1 MNTKMIKNN
10 QKKYLGSILAI
21 GILLAISFV
30 LASHVI
36 DTSTGTSYSVNQS
49 IESAYNITVNNSGI
63 GGNITEVNITIPSS
77 FTFNA
82 TSNATSVTVHT
93 FTNTT
98 SPNVLNWSNSTVLV
112 ENNSILAWFSFNAT
126 ASTPGN
132 YNFTIV
138 TSNSTSIVNTTNIS
152 VTVNDTTAPYWIDFV
167 DPTPA
172 NNTNLSQSYIEANIS
187 VNDSFSNI
195 STIRIYLYNT
205 TGLVNNTN
213 VSAVGGLN
221 ATGFVNFS
229 SVTLPDGIY
238 YLNATANDTAGNE
251 NLTGPTRT
259 ITLDTTG
266 PVITLFNYT
275 NATLKSNY
283 STLALNVSVVDTI
296 SNVSA
301 CVINVNDK
309 TNQTVAYNSTGW
321 CNATAISLTGLA
333 DGNYTINV
341 YANDTLGNFALN
353 DSYVVQIN
361 TAAFFQS
368 AVDLGNASNFTI
380 LSKSAISTTG
390 ETTITGDIGISPPAA
405 TYITGFDLVMD
416 AGGAF
421 ATSTYVNGSVYASD
435 YDVPTPAYMTDSIG
449 DMETAYTDAAGR
461 TNPVATELGA
471 GDISG
476 MTLYPGVYKW
486 SSGLT
491 IQTDVTLD
499 CLGNSSAVFIFQIA
513 QTLTVANGKVITL
526 SGNCQVNNIFWAVEG
541 TTTLGTTSQFK
552 GNILSVTDIIMQ
564 TGATLSGRALAQTAV
579 ALDANT
585 VSSTG
590 AEIVSVAPGI
600 TLPLYVNGTAYT
612 NLQNLT
618 LNISLSNEGTGRSA
632 CVVNLNGVT
641 NQTANQ
647 TIAYVNGSN
656 GTGWCNTT
664 AIALTGLVDDNY
676 TINVYANDTLGTFGL
691 NDSYVVQ
698 VDSTY
703 PLIDYGTGVEDNN
716 TNISQSNIYV
726 NVSVTEANEK
736 NITFLLHNSTGF
748 VNSTTYTTAV
758 RTINWTGLPNGVY
771 TYNVTVVDYAENSN
785 TTLTRTITLDPTA
798 PLVDY
803 GLGVEVD
810 DANVSQSNIYVNIS
824 VTETNEK
831 NITFL
836 LHNSTGLVNST
847 TYTTAVRTINWTG
860 LPNGVYTYN
869 VTVIDDSENSAITT
883 TRTITLDSTAPTV
896 TFSCDSSVDLWATLV
911 CSCTGVDAGGSGV
924 ESTTITRPSSTLGD
938 NTATC
943 AVTDYAGNSISSD
956 VSYTVSAASSSSGG
970 GGYPTYSSS
979 QNELTTGSQ
988 KTMRENWKI
997 SFKVGGESHTF
1008 EVDEIGLTTVKIT
1021 ITSDPQEATLSIGE
1035 EKKFDVTGDGYYD
1048 VSVKLDSIDNS
1059 NTQYPKADFTITTI
1073 HEEIAQEIVPAA
1085 QPKTAP
1091 VPAPTVPETTSPPE
1105 QTRGMTGRV
1114 IDDFSQ
1120 SPFPWIILVVLLIAL
1135 VVFFIIRKRNK
1146 DLKKKVKIS
1155 NPLKKRR

>member
-771 TYNVTVVDYAENSN
+771 TYNVTV
-785 TTLTRTITLDPTA
+785 
-798 PLVDY
+798 
-803 GLGVEVD
+803 
-810 DANVSQSNIYVNIS
+810 
-824 VTETNEK
+824 
-831 NITFL
+831 
-836 LHNSTGLVNST
+836 
-847 TYTTAVRTINWTG
+847 
-860 LPNGVYTYN
+860 
-869 VTVIDDSENSAITT
+869 IDDSENSAITT